1 MSIFIR
7 NPEVE
12 RAARELAQRRGKNL
26 TEAVGEAVEAALEV
40 ERAKTPRRPTLEE
53 IKAATAEFRR
63 KAGLDKVKLNVAEA
77 DFDALWEIPGFDP
90 KDDPS

>member
-26 TEAVGEAVEAALEV
+26 TEVVGEAVEAALEI
-40 ERAKTPRRPTLEE
+40 ERAKPRRRPTLEE
-53 IKAATAEFRR
+53 MKAATVEFRQ
-63 KAGLDKVKLNVAEA
+63 KAGLDKVKLNVTKA
-77 DFDALWEIPGFDP
+77 DFDALWEIPGFEP
-90 KDDPS
+90 KDEPL